1 MADFF
6 TEPIHVDIDGID
18 YVDYDGG
25 KTGMNECFC
34 KVCDAWFDTRLV
46 EFINVEENAYG
57 EDSFTFKCHVCG
69 SNETSLVRYI
79 PGREN

>member
-1 MADFF
+1 
-6 TEPIHVDIDGID
+6 
-18 YVDYDGG
+18 
-25 KTGMNECFC
+25 MNECYC
-34 KVCDAWFDTRLV
+34 KNCDEWFDTRLV